1 MTPLLAIDNLVAGYR
16 SITVLRGVS
25 LSVEAGE
32 IVALLGAN
40 GAGKSTTLL
49 TISGLAEQQ
58 SGTISL
64 DGTDISDMSAM
75 RRARAGIGH
84 VTEDRSLFT
93 RLTTMENLRLGGRGD
108 LSHLEGV
115 LELLPALR
123 PLLSRQS
130 GALSGGEQ
138 QMLALGRALMSSPRI
153 LLIDELS
160 LGLAPQIVQ
169 RLLANVRSLANNGLG
184 VLLVEQHVEQALKIA
199 DRVMVL
205 ARGRVSFDGMPRH
218 MAGDRDK
225 LTAAYLGTGRSP
237 VHEVGDREGISS

>member
-1 MTPLLAIDNLVAGYR
+1 MTALLRIDNLVAGYR

-25 LSVEAGE
+25 LTVEPGE

-58 SGTISL
+58 AGTISL
-64 DGTDISDMSAM
+64 DGADISEMSAM

-93 RLTTMENLRLGGRGD
+93 KLTTMENLRLGGRGD
-108 LSHLEGV
+108 LSRLDDV
-115 LELLPALR
+115 RELLPALR

-130 GALSGGEQ
+130 GSLSGGEQ

-169 RLLANVRSLANNGLG
+169 RLLENVRALANNGLG

-205 ARGRVSFDGMPRH
+205 ARGRVSFDGIPRDI
-218 MAGDRDK
+218 AGDRDK
-225 LTAAYLGTGRSP
+225 LTAAYLGADGSETHRTGATT
-237 VHEVGDREGISS
+237 GISQ